1 MADQWSN
8 YTPNPEAETAWSIQ
22 AFLEALKQRIS
33 DAAQAQ
39 QLIKAIQEQQRD
51 LEAAHKD
58 WIVDDQAAYN
68 LRMGAVILAAY
79 QLLRDRISRDELL
92 ALLREAFIMPLRDT
106 IRAGTAHMLDRAPDP
121 FEAMVATSKARE
133 AYFFGKGFVF
143 ERPRDDQSAYYA
155 DVTRCLWH
163 SFFVANGAPE
173 LTPIF
178 CDFDANWIDAIDPAR
193 HGFRFGRDTTLGY
206 GGALCPFHFFRLQA
220 HESPKP

>member
-8 YTPNPEAETAWSIQ
+8 YTPNPEAETAWVIQ
-22 AFLEALKQRIS
+22 ALLDVLKQRIPDS
-33 DAAQAQ
+33 MQAQ
-39 QLIKAIQEQQRD
+39 QLIEAIQDQQRA

-58 WIVDDQAAYN
+58 WVVDDQAAYN
-68 LRMGAVILAAY
+68 LRMGAVVLAAY
-79 QLLRDRISRDELL
+79 RLLRDRMGHDELL
-92 ALLREAFIMPLRDT
+92 ALLREAFITPLRDT
-106 IRAGTAHMLDRAPDP
+106 IRAGTAHMLDHAPDP

-133 AYFFGKGFVF
+133 ANFLGKGFAF
-143 ERPRDDQSAYYA
+143 ERSRDDERAYYA

-193 HGFRFGRDTTLGY
+193 HGFRFGRDTTVGY
-206 GGALCPFHFFRLQA
+206 GGALCPFHFFRLRAQ
-220 HESPKP
+220 ERSKP